1 MDNTVLQQCYIWWI
15 MVKEVKLYFK
25 YIKMHI
31 FSNLEYKGWWMMCIN
46 TAFVVITDPIAVVL
60 MFLRFGSVGS
70 WSMEEILLIYCLAV
84 TSFGLAEVF
93 CRGFDSFP
101 WRMLRSGD
109 FDRLLLRPRSLFTQ
123 VSASRFDLHRI
134 PRPITGIIAII
145 WLLIRMGVP
154 FSPINIIVIILALCG
169 GLLTYSGVFIMTSG
183 IAFFT
188 IKGLDWIYIFTN
200 ASYQVTKCPVEYM
213 PKVLWGAFTFF
224 MPMLVISYYPAAF
237 ICNWGEPIIT
247 GFLALPAGFAFL
259 GFSLVLW
266 KIGVRHYKSTGS

>member
-1 MDNTVLQQCYIWWI
+1 
-15 MVKEVKLYFK
+15 MVKEITLYFK

-31 FSNLEYKGWWMMCIN
+31 LAGLEYKGWWMMCVQ
-46 TAFVVITDPIAVVL
+46 TAFIVVTDPIAVVL
-60 MFLRFGSVGS
+60 MFLRFGGVGE
-70 WSMEEILLIYCLAV
+70 WQMGDILLIYCLAV

-123 VSASRFDLHRI
+123 VSASIFHMHRI
-134 PRPITGIIAII
+134 PRPVTGMIAIV
-145 WLLIRMGVP
+145 WLLVRLKVP
-154 FSPINIIVIILALCG
+154 FGPVNILVLILSLCG

-188 IKGLDWIYIFTN
+188 IKGLDWIFIFTN

-213 PKVLWGAFTFF
+213 PRILWGVFTFF
-224 MPMLVISYYPAAF
+224 MPMLVISYYPASL
-237 ICNWGEPIIT
+237 ICGWGEPKFT
-247 GFLALPAGFAFL
+247 GFLALPAGAAFL
-259 GFSLVLW
+259 GFSLLIW
-266 KIGVRHYKSTGS
+266 KVGVRHYKSTGS